1 MQLEKNLK
9 GAKNI
14 VSPGLWVYIG
24 GHVLSKHFLSSRWF
38 NYLSVIRLMSGFP
51 PVLLSQLPSSIKI
64 ESLALKYPSDH
75 TQHPCALPVCPV
87 ISDKVDDLYL
97 STAETK

>member
-38 NYLSVIRLMSGFP
+38 NYLSVIRLMSGLP
-51 PVLLSQLPSSIKI
+51 PVLLSQLPSSIMI
-64 ESLALKYPSDH
+64 
-75 TQHPCALPVCPV
+75 
-87 ISDKVDDLYL
+87 
-97 STAETK
+97 